1 MTRFLYCLA
10 AALAAIACASCAS
23 LEGGSS
29 TTERPALTRPAIE
42 PDGAFWDAATVAKRG
57 DADAFLFMLS
67 PQMVY
72 LALFPDEELPPV
84 TSQEE
89 FTKQRQLLETK
100 LEPYENVVD
109 RFAARYMLELQ
120 KILRDRFVEVSK
132 PTYTAQFKDS
142 YDRLEGPNRAR
153 VTVRIYPK
161 TAMPEGTEPET
172 MEVRFVQDG
181 RRWLIDGF
189 TNDKLKGAFVR

>member
-1 MTRFLYCLA
+1 MIRTLCCFLAICA
-10 AALAAIACASCAS
+10 AFTCTSCAS

-29 TTERPALTRPAIE
+29 TTGRPALTKPAIE
-42 PDGAFWDAATVAKRG
+42 PDGAFWDATTVAKRG
-57 DADAFLFMLS
+57 DADAFLFLLS

-72 LALFPDEELPPV
+72 LALFPEEELPPV
-84 TSQEE
+84 ESQEE
-89 FTKQRQLLETK
+89 FTKQREQLELK
-100 LEPYENVVD
+100 LEPFQKVVD

-153 VTVRIYPK
+153 VTVKIYPK
-161 TAMPEGTEPET
+161 TALPENAEPET